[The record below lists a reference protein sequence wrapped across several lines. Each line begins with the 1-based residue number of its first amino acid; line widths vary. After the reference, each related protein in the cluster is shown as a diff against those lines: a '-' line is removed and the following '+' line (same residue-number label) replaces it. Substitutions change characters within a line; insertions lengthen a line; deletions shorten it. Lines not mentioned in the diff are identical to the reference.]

1 MALRPDVLRYK
12 RDFDRL
18 YKKGKSSGD
27 KYVVVFY
34 IANNLPYSRKAFL
47 ASKKVGGAVA
57 RNRARRLM
65 KESFRKMEHELVSGR
80 DVLFIARS
88 TIAGCSCAA
97 VEVSVRKALKKS
109 GLLRDIRDK

>member
-18 YKKGKSSGD
+18 YKKGRSSGD
-27 KYVVVFY
+27 RYVVVFY
-34 IANNLPYSRKAFL
+34 LANGQGHTRKAFL

-65 KESFRKMEHELVSGR
+65 KESFRKIEHGIR
-80 DVLFIARS
+80 PGMDILFIARS
-88 TIAGCSCAA
+88 TIAGTGCAE
-97 VEVSVRKALKKS
+97 VEASMRSALKKC
-109 GLLRDIRDK
+109 GLLK

>member
-34 IANNLPYSRKAFL
+34 ITNGLPHVRKAFL
-47 ASKKVGGAVA
+47 ASKKVGGAVE

-65 KESFRKMEHELVSGR
+65 KESFRKIEHKIRPGR
-80 DVLFIARS
+80 DVLFIARNS
-88 TIAGCSCAA
+88 IIGCGCAD
-97 VEVSVRKALKKS
+97 VEASMIRALEKG
-109 GLLRDIRDK
+109 GLL